1 MSCAICS
8 GRPPRGS
15 STNRSEVP
23 GYRSRVP
30 FSLLPAID
38 LTGGRLGVFTSD
50 GPMPLDAYDGDPI
63 AAADAFRDAGARW
76 IHVVDMDLAFTGEA
90 RNLDIVRAIAK
101 LDGVRVQA
109 SGGVR
114 TQEHVEALRAAG
126 SGRIVLSSAALGDP
140 AAAEALL
147 VDARP
152 GEMVVAIEVDAGRI
166 RSRGVD
172 PVDLELMATLGW
184 LRGIGAHSL
193 LVTALA
199 RVGTGTGP
207 DVDVIRRVSR
217 SGVETLAAGGIV
229 SLNDLRSVRAAGAVG
244 AVVGRGAIEG
254 SLDLQAAFT
263 WAEV

>member
-1 MSCAICS
+1 
-8 GRPPRGS
+8 
-15 STNRSEVP
+15 
-23 GYRSRVP
+23 VP

-38 LTGGRLGVFTSD
+38 LTDGRLGAFTPE
-50 GPMPLDAYDGDPI
+50 GPRPLDAYDGDPM
-63 AAADAFRDAGARW
+63 AAANAFRDAGAGW
-76 IHVVDMDLAFTGEA
+76 LHVVDMDLAFTGEA

-109 SGGVR
+109 SGGIR
-114 TQEHVEALRAAG
+114 AQKHVEAFRAAG
-126 SGRIVLSSAALGDP
+126 AGRIVLSSAALGDP
-140 AAAEALL
+140 AAVEALL
-147 VDARP
+147 VGARR

-166 RSRGVD
+166 RSRGAD
-172 PVDLELMATLGW
+172 PVDLDLMATLGW

-199 RVGTGTGP
+199 RVGTGSGP
-207 DVDVIRRVSR
+207 DIEVIRRVSR

-254 SLDLQAAFT
+254 SLDLRAAFT